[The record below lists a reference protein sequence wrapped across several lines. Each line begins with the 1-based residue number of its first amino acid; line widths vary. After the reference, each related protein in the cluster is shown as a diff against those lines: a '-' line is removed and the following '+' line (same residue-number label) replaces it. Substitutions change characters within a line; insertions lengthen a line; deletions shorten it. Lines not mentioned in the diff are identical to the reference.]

1 MIMIK
6 NRKKNRMK
14 VRWKK
19 KWMYVKYFAYL
30 HDEVIYNTRLAKKK
44 KRKIDWNYVT
54 NCITTILKY
63 QILNSLNHI
72 LKTSGEYIR
81 WVQFICT
88 QIYTDYQSEI

>member
-1 MIMIK
+1 MIK

-44 KRKIDWNYVT
+44 KKENWLELCYKLYNYNPKIPNT
-54 NCITTILKY
+54 K
-63 QILNSLNHI
+63 
-72 LKTSGEYIR
+72 
-81 WVQFICT
+81 
-88 QIYTDYQSEI
+88 

>member
-44 KRKIDWNYVT
+44 KKGKLTGIM
-54 NCITTILKY
+54 L
-63 QILNSLNHI
+63 QI
-72 LKTSGEYIR
+72 
-81 WVQFICT
+81 V
-88 QIYTDYQSEI
+88 

>member
-44 KRKIDWNYVT
+44 KGKLTGIM
-54 NCITTILKY
+54 L
-63 QILNSLNHI
+63 QI
-72 LKTSGEYIR
+72 
-81 WVQFICT
+81 V
-88 QIYTDYQSEI
+88 